1 MEIIQTILQNCRRC
15 YSCVRE
21 CPAKAIR
28 IVEGQASVVTERCIS
43 CGNCTVVCSQNAKAY
58 IDCTSHVKEILAAGR
73 PVVAMVAPSFPAD
86 RCGQDPPRLVGALRE
101 LGFARVVEVAYGA
114 DLTTRAYQDY
124 IKQHTAGPRLATTCP
139 AVVEYVRKYTP
150 ELVSCLVP
158 IVSPMIATARAVRA
172 LYGNE
177 HACVFIGPC
186 VAKKQEMHDPAV
198 DGEVDAVLTFDEV
211 RRLFAERKIKVS
223 DAAPSEFDP
232 PHPGSGRMYPLAGGL
247 LKSAGVERL
256 LLNSDVMVV
265 SGAPEI
271 AEVLGDLRPDDPQ
284 SVFIEPLMCRGCFS
298 GPGLSGDER
307 RHLRKRKVADY
318 IKARMAEPEGSP
330 TEVPELSL
338 HRTFTADDQRLKEPT
353 EQEIRVILARTN
365 KFTAEDELNCG
376 ACGYESCR
384 AKAVA
389 VYRGLA
395 EEAMC
400 LPFMIEQA
408 ERVCHELKVPWPN
421 LKDIHRHLINTEK
434 LASMGQMAAGVA
446 HELNNPLGTIL
457 LYTEILAR
465 KLKER
470 PELDHDLG
478 LLVDEAKRCKKIIG
492 NLLNFARQ
500 NRVQLEP
507 TDIAELLNRV
517 VEECM
522 FAVRDVGPGLSL
534 MCDAPKGLK
543 ADIDKDQISQVL
555 INVTKNAI
563 EAMDGKPGVVLL
575 KAADDVEGGRVRISV
590 VDEGRGIAP
599 EARDKVF
606 QPFFTTKSLGRGTG
620 LGLPIAYGI
629 VKMHNGR
636 IWFDS
641 EPGRGTTFFIELP
654 KTQSL
659 RRSTLYGDKPQDSVR

>member
-28 IVEGQASVVTERCIS
+28 IVEGQASVVPERCIS
-43 CGNCTVVCSQNAKAY
+43 CGSCTVVCSQSAKEY
-58 IDCTSHVKEILAAGR
+58 IDCTAHVKEILAAGR

-86 RCGQDPPRLVGALRE
+86 RCGQDPGRLVGTLRK
-101 LGFARVVEVAYGA
+101 LGFSRVVEVAYGA
-114 DLTTRAYQDY
+114 DLTTRAYQEH

-139 AVVEYVRKYTP
+139 AVVEYVRKYQP
-150 ELVSCLVP
+150 ELVSCLIP

-172 LYGNE
+172 FYGNA

-186 VAKKQEMHDPAV
+186 VAKKKEMRDPAV
-198 DGEVDAVLTFDEV
+198 DGTVDAVLTFDELH
-211 RRLFAERKIKVS
+211 RLCAERQIHHDKVES
-223 DAAPSEFDP
+223 SEFDP
-232 PHPGSGRMYPLAGGL
+232 PHAGSGRLYPLAGGL
-247 LKSAGVERL
+247 LKSAGMERL

-265 SGAPEI
+265 SGPAEI
-271 AEVLGDLRPDDPQ
+271 AEFLADLRPEDPQ
-284 SVFIEPLMCRGCFS
+284 KVFIEPLMCRGCYS
-298 GPGLSGDER
+298 GPGLTGDER
-307 RHLRKRKVADY
+307 RHQRKSKVADY
-318 IKARMAEPEGSP
+318 IKARLAEPERAP
-330 TEVPELSL
+330 TEPVDVNL

-353 EQEIRVILARTN
+353 EHEIRVILSHTN
-365 KFTAEDELNCG
+365 KFAPEDELNCG
-376 ACGYESCR
+376 SCGYATCR

-421 LKDIHRHLINTEK
+421 LRDIHRHLINSEK

-457 LYTEILAR
+457 LYTELLAR

-470 PELDHDLG
+470 PELDHDLN

-500 NRVQLEP
+500 SRVQLES
-507 TDIAELLNRV
+507 TDVAGLLNRV
-517 VEECM
+517 SEECM
-522 FAVRDVGPGLSL
+522 FALRDNGPGLSL
-534 MCDAPKGLK
+534 LCDAPQGLK
-543 ADIDKDQISQVL
+543 ADIDKDQMSQVL
-555 INVTKNAI
+555 VNVVKNAI
-563 EAMDGKPGVVLL
+563 ESMEGKSGVVLL
-575 KAADDVEGGRVRISV
+575 KAIDDVEGDRVRISV
-590 VDEGRGIAP
+590 TDEGRGIAP

-629 VKMHNGR
+629 VKMHSGR

-641 EPGRGTTFFIELP
+641 EPGRGTTFFIEIP